1 MKNELIF
8 GVAYY
13 PEYMPFDRMDEDF
26 RIMKKLGFNMIRIA
40 ESTWSTLE
48 PSDGVWNFDYIDRTL
63 AKAAEYD
70 MQVIVGTPTY
80 AIPAWMVRQFP
91 DIMIR
96 TKNGRKPYGARQIMD
111 YMHPEFRRFAERMIR
126 QLIPHVAAH
135 PQVIG
140 YQIDNETKYHDNSSE
155 AVQAMFVEHLKRK
168 FGTVE
173 ALNDAYGLNY
183 WSNAIADWDDFPSPD
198 GTINAGIADEYDRF
212 RRTMAADY
220 LQWQADL
227 VSEYKRDDQFITQ
240 NFDFEWVPDHSYGLQ
255 SQINHFEAAKCLTFA
270 SCDIYHPSQ
279 GDLTGMEIAYGGD
292 STRCLKEAQAG
303 GAGALKGDALADGAA
318 ISERKAPAAHESYIV
333 METQTQAFKQWT
345 PFPGQLKLQALAH
358 LAFGARGISY
368 WNLYS
373 LHNSFETYWK
383 GVLSHDLE
391 EGRISA
397 EVGEVGEIFR
407 KLSEEFAGTSAS
419 AGPGSPAAGSDPGAA
434 AAAALNRTYVH
445 QQSRTA
451 FLVDPHSQS
460 ALRNFPID
468 PDFSY
473 NDLEMW
479 TYRALYEMNVACDV
493 LYVTAA
499 EELLGGAASSDPLGE
514 RYDMIVV
521 PGLYCVKQ
529 ELVDALRTFVE
540 NGGVLVS
547 TIRSFVADDN
557 TTVWRDRAPHG
568 LTDVFGAYYQEIT
581 KPGGAIV
588 TLPEAA
594 PTCGAAAARKEA
606 GAAGT
611 EAGASAAGGPGFPGS
626 GEAAAPAEHMLE
638 LLIPTTAEVLARYGH
653 KYWDAY
659 AAATANAFGRGR
671 AYYLGTVGDI
681 SLMKNILARAR
692 TDVAAIR
699 GDGARPVAEQ
709 FAFPVIVR
717 EGTLP
722 DGRAVRFVMNF
733 SSEEVAVKNC
743 WGNAKDLLT
752 GRDYAAGAQIT
763 LPDWGA
769 VILAG

>member
-1 MKNELIF
+1 
-8 GVAYY
+8 
-13 PEYMPFDRMDEDF
+13 YMPFDRMDEDF

-63 AKAAEYD
+63 AKAAEHD

-96 TKNGRKPYGARQIMD
+96 TKDGRKPYGARQIMD

-155 AVQAMFVEHLKRK
+155 AVQAMFKEHLKRK

-240 NFDFEWVPDHSYGLQ
+240 NFDFEWIPDHSYGLQ
-255 SQINHFEAAKCLTFA
+255 SQIDHHEAARCLTFA

-279 GDLTGMEIAYGGD
+279 ADLTGMEIAYGGD
-292 STRCLKEAQAG
+292 STRCLKE
-303 GAGALKGDALADGAA
+303 DN
-318 ISERKAPAAHESYIV
+318 SYIV

-358 LAFGARGISY
+358 LASGARGVAY
-368 WNLYS
+368 WNFNS
-373 LHNSFETYWK
+373 LHNSFESYWK

-391 EGRISA
+391 EGRIA
-397 EVGEVGEIFR
+397 GEVAEIGKTFRALGEAFGGNSQTPLNSCYLR
-407 KLSEEFAGTSAS
+407 KN
-419 AGPGSPAAGSDPGAA
+419 
-434 AAAALNRTYVH
+434 NRV
-445 QQSRTA
+445 A
-451 FLVDPHSQS
+451 FVVDAHSQS
-460 ALRNFPID
+460 ALKNFPID
-468 PDFSY
+468 PDYTY

-479 TYRALYEMNVACDV
+479 TYQCLYEMNIECDV
-493 LYVTAA
+493 VDVTA
-499 EELLGGAASSDPLGE
+499 LVPAASASASNPASGADVMTESSDSATAGSLND
-514 RYDMIVV
+514 RYDMIIT
-521 PGLYCVKQ
+521 PGLYCVTQ
-529 ELVDALRTFVE
+529 ETVDALHSFVE

-557 TTVWRDRAPHG
+557 TTIWRDRAPHG

-581 KPGGAIV
+581 KPGGATV
-588 TLPEAA
+588 ALAET
-594 PTCGAAAARKEA
+594 
-606 GAAGT
+606 
-611 EAGASAAGGPGFPGS
+611 S
-626 GEAAAPAEHMLE
+626 APAEHMLE
-638 LLIPTTAEVLARYGH
+638 LLIPTTAEVLAHYGH
-653 KYWDAY
+653 KYWSTY
-659 AAATANAFGRGR
+659 AAATANTFGKGR
-671 AYYLGTVGDI
+671 AYYLGTVGDP

-692 TDVAAIR
+692 ADVFKIR
-699 GDGARPVAEQ
+699 EEQMRPAGER
-709 FAFPVIVR
+709 FSFPVIVR
-717 EGTLP
+717 EGETE
-722 DGRAVRFVMNF
+722 DGRVIRFIMNF
-733 SSEEVAVKNC
+733 SSDDLSVENV
-743 WGNAKDLLT
+743 WGSARDLLT
-752 GRDYAAGAQIT
+752 GQTFAAGET
-763 LPDWGA
+763 MDLKDWG
-769 VILAG
+769 VLVLEF

>member
-1 MKNELIF
+1 
-8 GVAYY
+8 
-13 PEYMPFDRMDEDF
+13 
-26 RIMKKLGFNMIRIA
+26 
-40 ESTWSTLE
+40 
-48 PSDGVWNFDYIDRTL
+48 
-63 AKAAEYD
+63 
-70 MQVIVGTPTY
+70 
-80 AIPAWMVRQFP
+80 
-91 DIMIR
+91 
-96 TKNGRKPYGARQIMD
+96 
-111 YMHPEFRRFAERMIR
+111 
-126 QLIPHVAAH
+126 
-135 PQVIG
+135 
-140 YQIDNETKYHDNSSE
+140 
-155 AVQAMFVEHLKRK
+155 
-168 FGTVE
+168 
-173 ALNDAYGLNY
+173 
-183 WSNAIADWDDFPSPD
+183 
-198 GTINAGIADEYDRF
+198 
-212 RRTMAADY
+212 
-220 LQWQADL
+220 
-227 VSEYKRDDQFITQ
+227 
-240 NFDFEWVPDHSYGLQ
+240 
-255 SQINHFEAAKCLTFA
+255 
-270 SCDIYHPSQ
+270 
-279 GDLTGMEIAYGGD
+279 MEIAYGGD
-292 STRCLKEAQAG
+292 STRCLKERVQAG
-303 GAGALKGDALADGAA
+303 SGKSVQTSAAGFVDVAGEKPFP
-318 ISERKAPAAHESYIV
+318 EHESYIV

-358 LAFGARGISY
+358 LASGARGISY

-581 KPGGAIV
+581 KPGGATV
-588 TLPEAA
+588 TLPGAA

-611 EAGASAAGGPGFPGS
+611 EAGASATGGPGFPGS

-671 AYYLGTVGDI
+671 AYYRGTVGDI
-681 SLMKNILARAR
+681 SLMKNILARA
-692 TDVAAIR
+692 
-699 GDGARPVAEQ
+699 
-709 FAFPVIVR
+709 
-717 EGTLP
+717 L
-722 DGRAVRFVMNF
+722 

-743 WGNAKDLLT
+743 WGSAKDLLT

>member
-1 MKNELIF
+1 
-8 GVAYY
+8 
-13 PEYMPFDRMDEDF
+13 
-26 RIMKKLGFNMIRIA
+26 
-40 ESTWSTLE
+40 
-48 PSDGVWNFDYIDRTL
+48 
-63 AKAAEYD
+63 

-96 TKNGRKPYGARQIMD
+96 TKDGRKPYGARQIMD

-155 AVQAMFVEHLKRK
+155 AVQAMFKEHLKRK

-292 STRCLKEAQAG
+292 STRCLKE
-303 GAGALKGDALADGAA
+303 DN
-318 ISERKAPAAHESYIV
+318 SYIV

-434 AAAALNRTYVH
+434 AAALNRTYVH

-493 LYVTAA
+493 LYVTAV

-581 KPGGAIV
+581 KPGGATV
-588 TLPEAA
+588 TLPGAA
-594 PTCGAAAARKEA
+594 PVCG
-606 GAAGT
+606 
-611 EAGASAAGGPGFPGS
+611 
-626 GEAAAPAEHMLE
+626 AAAPAEHMLE

-743 WGNAKDLLT
+743 WGSAKDLLT